1 MTHQMKPCNC
11 FIGVL
16 VALSYEANHHPQ
28 PIKGIYIRRLQ
39 CAVWLL
45 DGIFASWTHWLS
57 L

>member
-28 PIKGIYIRRLQ
+28 PIKGIYILRQQ
-39 CAVWLL
+39 CAFWLL
-45 DGIFASWTHWLS
+45 DGIFAS
-57 L
+57 